1 MLQALLHLYATQ
13 PRWLAGHAEAY
24 VDLATAE
31 FGSAC
36 SDWKRRAIFGA
47 LALCGLGVGAVLA
60 GVALMLWAILPAA
73 QILAPWALVTAPALP
88 LAGAL
93 ACGLIAR
100 RDGADPNFACMRQQ
114 IRADLVLLRE
124 VSAS

>member
-1 MLQALLHLYATQ
+1 MLQALLHLVATQ

-24 VDLATAE
+24 VDLVTAE
-31 FGSAC
+31 FGSAS

-47 LALCGLGVGAVLA
+47 LALCGLGVGTVLA
-60 GVALMLWAILPAA
+60 GVALMLWAILPSA
-73 QILAPWALVTAPALP
+73 QILAPWALVAAPALP

-93 ACGLIAR
+93 ICGLIAR

-114 IRADLVLLRE
+114 IKADLVLLRE
-124 VSAS
+124 VSNS